1 MVANGRFTGNRK
13 QVGHKYNATR
23 KDTEMNDV
31 EIDEK
36 ISKLGTIVCLS
47 DYHADFFALAANR
60 DLKAMNV
67 ECQPYVLDLAQVRA
81 WGLPRMDVYSG
92 RDWDDESVHIRYD
105 GAPGPEFW
113 TKTPERVFKLNSAD
127 LPGVLDNGVEARS
140 DLGEFWYDYDPETEI
155 AKCHAER
162 LGRLDWRVLS
172 AAVSGCGFFMSA
184 GHLDG
189 EEMPLHWHL
198 ATDAHFVIEQ
208 DTLAALVGL
217 IRNEDGARLRF
228 RELFLRD
235 MRRYT
240 PDLYEAEFGPLTAE
254 QAYDGRENARA
265 LRAIFEEERNS
276 MPQSVL
282 AAELVRQV
290 IDDQGEDGAVAFL
303 IQTWKELGGCS
314 IEVKPD
320 DTVAVRV
327 RERVLEQAKTLS
339 ANPHKS
345 PCVRLRLWHE
355 GMPAYRP
362 AEQTLTKG
370 MA

>member
-1 MVANGRFTGNRK
+1 
-13 QVGHKYNATR
+13 
-23 KDTEMNDV
+23 MNDV

-67 ECQPYVLDLAQVRA
+67 ECQPYVVDLAEVKA
-81 WGLPRMDVYSG
+81 WGLPRVDVYSG

-105 GAPGPEFW
+105 GAPEPEFW

-127 LPGVLDNGVEARS
+127 LSKTLPNGELAWP
-140 DLGEFWYDYDPETEI
+140 DLGEFWYDYDSETEI

-162 LGRLDWRVLS
+162 LARLDWRSLL
-172 AAVSGCGFFMSA
+172 AAMSLCGSFMTA
-184 GHLDG
+184 GRQEGD
-189 EEMPLHWHL
+189 EMPLHGHL
-198 ATDAHFVIEQ
+198 VTDTHFVIEQ
-208 DTLAALVGL
+208 DTLSALVGL
-217 IRNEDGARLRF
+217 IRNMDGARSHF

-240 PDLYEAEFGPLTAE
+240 PELYEAEFGPLTAE
-254 QAYDGRENARA
+254 ETYDRRENART
-265 LRAIFEEERNS
+265 LRAIFEEERIEGDAA
-276 MPQSVL
+276 PKSVL
-282 AAELVRQV
+282 AAEVVRQV

-339 ANPHKS
+339 ANPHKA